1 MREEIKIRLFL
12 LENVYEQIYLNYPLG
27 SRLRQLLYDMQT
39 EYSLDALGFGQFF
52 RAFVVMIDRL
62 GNGHTIESLDH
73 RYLELYDSKVYEIAD
88 EFADKVEEAVP
99 FKIPKPE
106 RIFLCLPI
114 AGMRTPVN
122 TEGIENYIQISEEAA
137 DLIIEILDRIRDEI
151 GVTVIVNELFDDFV
165 YHVFL

>member
-1 MREEIKIRLFL
+1 MTCRSIREQRKKYDLTVEGKANTGLSLCGEEIKIRLFL

-27 SRLRQLLYDMQT
+27 SQLRQLLYDMQT

-52 RAFVVMIDRL
+52 RAFVVMVDRL

-99 FKIPKPE
+99 
-106 RIFLCLPI
+106 LP
-114 AGMRTPVN
+114 
-122 TEGIENYIQISEEAA
+122 A
-137 DLIIEILDRIRDEI
+137 DRRDEDS
-151 GVTVIVNELFDDFV
+151 GKHRGDRKLYPDFRGGGGSDHRDFRP
-165 YHVFL
+165 YPG